1 MEIQQKSANEPYEN
15 PKNLQILNRIVN
27 AARADDRIVS
37 IVSYGSFTRDDFDR
51 FSDIEFYF
59 FIKDDYLAGF
69 NDEEWVRDV
78 APMWFYF
85 TNSFGVKSAVF
96 SEFFVRGE
104 FHFHSESEISILDS
118 WKGVVLPG
126 EIEKTVLVDKSG
138 AFRRKIEEFCK
149 TTLAIDREV
158 AFKENF
164 YELANGIIL
173 EWGVLNRRDLFRAS
187 TLHSMNLNYLA
198 RLLLIIHGQ
207 TDHLYSPRLLERF
220 LSREEYENLSG
231 CFAGLDF
238 DSLRTALQKM
248 ASFSSVIAQEI
259 GDRDLA
265 GARRAIVERVI
276 ERSYRL
282 EGVVSDGMKV
292 LLIKHSRKD
301 GRPDEWTLPG
311 GGKLAGET
319 DEEAVKR
326 EILEETRLDIE
337 PQRMIEEIEL
347 PGNILYSS
355 ARMFHFVYDGSSEPS
370 PGSEPED
377 VDENYYTI
385 SEVKWIDLSD
395 LSLIDDEY
403 KRFPDMRERLEVIRG
418 YLISVEG

>member
-1 MEIQQKSANEPYEN
+1 MTTQQKGTHEPYEN

-37 IVSYGSFTRDDFDR
+37 IVSYGSYTRDYFDR

-59 FIKDDYLAGF
+59 FIKDAYAPEF
-69 NDEEWVRDV
+69 NDEEWVREV

-85 TNSFGVKSAVF
+85 TNSFGVKTAVF

-104 FHFHSESEISILDS
+104 FHFHPESEINILDS
-118 WKGVVLPG
+118 WKGLVIPG
-126 EIEKTVLVDKSG
+126 EIERTVLVDKSG

-149 TTLAIDREV
+149 TTLAIDREA
-158 AFKENF
+158 AFKQNF
-164 YELANGIIL
+164 CELANGIIM

-198 RLLLIIHGQ
+198 RLLSIVHGQ
-207 TDHLYSPRLLERF
+207 TDHLYSPRLLESF
-220 LSREEYENLSG
+220 LNSEEYESFSG

-238 DSLRTALQKM
+238 DSLRTSLQKM
-248 ASFSSVIAQEI
+248 AFFSSAIVQEI

-282 EGVVSDGMKV
+282 EGVVSDGMNV
-292 LLIKHSRKD
+292 LFIKHARKD

-326 EILEETRLDIE
+326 EILEETRLNIE
-337 PQRMIEEIEL
+337 PERMIEEIEL

-377 VDENYYTI
+377 VDENHYTI

-403 KRFPDMRERLEVIRG
+403 KRFPDMTERLEVIRS
-418 YLISVEG
+418 YLISLES